1 MPLQELKFPS
11 DFINR
16 TAEQDQFQDL
26 MEFNGHA
33 RLFVVQDKMGTGKS
47 ALLELLKYQC
57 KFRFFSPVGFV
68 QLDVPAINNPFI
80 FVETLRE
87 SIGLNESFPRFDVK
101 LAALYGKIPAAFAPI
116 SVPITVTGS
125 INAQGNISGGT
136 QTGATVNIPPTG
148 EWNDALAVHARNQ
161 CIKAF
166 FEDLKSLYDERPLVV
181 LLDSYDRCSEELKKW
196 IIDEFVLPFSIN
208 TNKRPQ
214 RLLTVLAGRELPNFT
229 EMLAD
234 QSTALVKSRSP
245 LSPWEKEH
253 VKDLLRV
260 HQYTNLSDND
270 LDFVWQKIGAGIPL
284 QRVFLIADAIKAV
297 SDL

>member
-1 MPLQELKFPS
+1 
-11 DFINR
+11 
-16 TAEQDQFQDL
+16 
-26 MEFNGHA
+26 MEFSGHA
-33 RLFVVQDKMGTGKS
+33 RLFVVEDKLDTGKS

-68 QLDVPAINNPFI
+68 QLDVPAINNAFV
-80 FVETLRE
+80 FVEALRT
-87 SIGLNESFPRFDVK
+87 SIGFSEPFPRFDAK
-101 LAALYGKIPAAFAPI
+101 IAALYGKIPAAFAPVSI
-116 SVPITVTGS
+116 PINVTGH

-136 QTGATVNIPPTG
+136 QIGAEINIPFTG
-148 EWNDALAVHARNQ
+148 EWNDALDVQARNQ

-166 FEDLKSLYDERPLVV
+166 FEDLKALYDEKPLVV
-181 LLDSYDRCSEELKKW
+181 LLDSYDRCSKELKQW
-196 IIDEFVLPFSIN
+196 IIDEFVLPFAIN

-214 RLLTVLAGRELPNFT
+214 RLLVVLAGRELPNFT

-234 QSTALVKSRSP
+234 QYTVLVTSSSP
-245 LSPWEKEH
+245 LAPWEREH

-270 LDFVWQKIGAGIPL
+270 LDFVLQKMGGGISL
-284 QRVFLIADAIKAV
+284 SKVFLLADAIKAV